1 MSDVPSRSLG
11 AAANVLE
18 WIWEEETLE
27 GRLRRIQHFLENEGY
42 LLPEPPRGVDRSE
55 EGDTHI
61 VRGRR
66 MTVEYAVTDQ
76 SGRKVYLYREI
87 MIDHVML
94 QRIARGEEWALEH
107 IFLIPRI
114 LKSGQVV
121 YEEPDKVMYHSRR
134 RYSFPDDGEQCF
146 LRVIIRRGQRGQ
158 WYVVTFHPRYPKR

>member
-1 MSDVPSRSLG
+1 MGDVPPRSLG

-27 GRLRRIQHFLENEGY
+27 GRLQRIRRFLENEGY
-42 LLPEPPRGVDRSE
+42 FLPEPPRGVDRSE
-55 EGDTHI
+55 EEDTHI

-66 MTVEYAVTDQ
+66 MMVEYAVTDQ
-76 SGRKVYLYREI
+76 NGRKVYLYREI
-87 MIDHVML
+87 LIDHIML

-107 IFLIPRI
+107 ISLIPRI

-121 YEEPDKVMYHSRR
+121 YEELDKVMYHSRR

-146 LRVIIRRGQRGQ
+146 LRVIIRRGQRGR
-158 WYVVTFHPRYPKR
+158 WYVATFHPRYPKR